1 MADLEVKAG
10 DCEIKAVDGQGRFS
24 AYFAA
29 FGNVDRG
36 GDVISPGAFRNL
48 DEFARDGWI
57 GINHQ
62 MDQLPVAYP
71 IRAIQDDKGLLIDG
85 QFHSTPEGQACRAVV
100 VERMRAGKRV
110 KGSIGYKTGPG
121 DTRQTYVN
129 GQSVRRI
136 DGLDL
141 FEASF
146 VNLPM
151 NPAADAVSA
160 KSLTDEGGPEV
171 SDKVLTIE
179 ALKTWLDTQTKAGR
193 ALSKSNHAKLKAWHG
208 TLSSMCSDIKSFID
222 LYDPDGHDEPDG
234 DEGDKATS
242 SNPPPQKDV
251 DPRRSAGNSIPG
263 DQGIGGA
270 ATAQNRKA
278 SDADE
283 VRARIQR
290 NLDEMRARAV
300 RVHTQFALMR

>member
-1 MADLEVKAG
+1 MSELEVKAG
-10 DCEIKAVDGQGRFS
+10 DWEVKAIDDQGGFS
-24 AYFAA
+24 VYFAA
-29 FGNVDRG
+29 FNNVDRG

-48 DEFARDGWI
+48 DEFVRDGWI

-62 MDQLPVAYP
+62 MERLPIGYAV
-71 IRAIQDDKGLLIDG
+71 RATQDAKGLLIDG
-85 QFHSTPEGQACRAVV
+85 RFHTTPEAQACRTVV

-110 KGSIGYKTGPG
+110 KGSIGYKTGAG
-121 DTRQTYVN
+121 DTRQAYVD
-129 GQSVRRI
+129 GRAVRRI

-141 FEASF
+141 YEASF

-160 KSLTDEGGPEV
+160 KSLADEGGPEV

-179 ALKTWLDTQTKAGR
+179 ALKSWLEQQTKAGR
-193 ALSKSNHAKLKAWHG
+193 VLSKSNHAKLKAWHG
-208 TLSSMCSDIKSFID
+208 TLSAMCSDMKGLVD
-222 LYDPDGHDEPDG
+222 QYDPDNDAADEPDG
-234 DEGDKATS
+234 DPDDRPKE
-242 SNPPPQKDV
+242 V

-270 ATAQNRKA
+270 ATARNRKA
-278 SDADE
+278 EEADE

-290 NLDEMRARAV
+290 NLDDMRARAV
-300 RVHTQFALMR
+300 RVHTQFALM